1 MNKLLSLILLLVI
14 GLVACDNSPQN
25 SNDTLSSSITV
36 TPDATIEPAEDDP
49 AQVDAPEEIIDLKI
63 SEHSIKIVH
72 QNTANTDKHLAKAEV
87 DEIKTWWD
95 SLPEPIQTQVKANE
109 MDIEVVSK
117 IKTNEQTPANVGVA
131 DAKVEETGKE
141 LEKIIGGSADVTLKV
156 NTITNNTIPENTEI
170 AETNITVVRTVPVN
184 LTDFN
189 ETIFLRG
196 DKVTADNVQTLQY
209 WWLTLPQDLQTKIK
223 QQEVVLEMVCYTVDK
238 GEMDKGNEEQQLGL
252 QAEEQAMIAADML
265 NQVIGVY
272 KQNKR
277 TLPLAQI
284 GTSSFIEKVNNK
296 NIKYPARQYIKIQL
310 KANKQAPPQAL

>member
-1 MNKLLSLILLLVI
+1 MNKLTSLIFLLVI
-14 GLVACDNSPQN
+14 GLTACDNSPKD
-25 SNDTLSSSITV
+25 SKDILSSSITV
-36 TPDATIEPAEDDP
+36 TPDATIEPVEDQLVQEDTP
-49 AQVDAPEEIIDLKI
+49 KEIIDLKI

-72 QNTANTDKHLAKAEV
+72 QQTTNTDKRLAKAEV

-95 SLPEPIQTQVKANE
+95 SLPEPIQAQVKTNKV
-109 MDIEVVSK
+109 DIEVVSK
-117 IKTNEQTPANVGVA
+117 IKTNEQTPVNVGVA

-141 LEKIIGGSADVTLKV
+141 LEKIIGSSADVTLKV
-156 NTITNNTIPENTEI
+156 NRITNNTIPENTEI
-170 AETNITVVRTVPVN
+170 AETNITLVRTVPVN
-184 LTDFN
+184 LADFN

-238 GEMDKGNEEQQLGL
+238 GEMDKGDEEHQLGL
-252 QAEEQAMIAADML
+252 EAEEQAMIAADML
-265 NQVIGVY
+265 SQVIGVY

-277 TLPLAQI
+277 RIPLAKI
-284 GTSSFIEKVNNK
+284 RTSAFIEKVNNK

-310 KANKQAPPQAL
+310 KANKQTSPQTL